1 MNGRVYDVLAR
12 SGERKGLAE
21 VRARLLGDLEGEIL
35 ELGAGTGLNLPH
47 YRRASGIA
55 AVEPSESMASRLR
68 ERAATAPAPVEVVEA
83 RAEALPFPN
92 SSFDHVV
99 CVLVLCSVTDLDAAL
114 AEARRVLRPHGT
126 LVLLEHVRGTG
137 RRAWWQE
144 RLTPIQRRL
153 ADGCHL
159 DRDTGSAV
167 AAAGFD
173 VGLLEPLA
181 LPGAPVFARPA
192 LYGRATRI
200 SS

>member
-12 SGERKGLAE
+12 AGERKGLAE

-47 YRRASGIA
+47 YRRATSIV
-55 AVEPSESMASRLR
+55 AVEPSDSMASRLR
-68 ERAATAPAPVEVVEA
+68 GRAATAPAPVEVVEA
-83 RAEALPFPN
+83 RAEAIPFPN
-92 SSFDHVV
+92 ASFDHVV
-99 CVLVLCSVTDLDAAL
+99 CVLVLCSVRDVDAAL

-159 DRDTGSAV
+159 DRDTGGAV

-173 VGLLEPLA
+173 VRPLEPLA

>member
-12 SGERKGLAE
+12 AGERKGLAE

-47 YRRASGIA
+47 YRRASRIA

-126 LVLLEHVRGTG
+126 LVLLEHLRGTG

-144 RLTPIQRRL
+144 RLTPI
-153 ADGCHL
+153 
-159 DRDTGSAV
+159 
-167 AAAGFD
+167 
-173 VGLLEPLA
+173 
-181 LPGAPVFARPA
+181 
-192 LYGRATRI
+192 
-200 SS
+200 

>member
-12 SGERKGLAE
+12 AGERKGLAE

-47 YRRASGIA
+47 YRRATRIV
-55 AVEPSESMASRLR
+55 AVEPSDSMASRLR

-92 SSFDHVV
+92 ASFDHVV
-99 CVLVLCSVTDLDAAL
+99 CVLVLCSVRDVDAAL
-114 AEARRVLRPHGT
+114 AEARRVLRPDGT

-159 DRDTGSAV
+159 DRDTGGAV

-173 VGLLEPLA
+173 VRPLEPLS